1 MNYSEKNDVKIE
13 ADRTLIIGCGALA
26 SEIIALKKLN
36 GWSHIDLKCL
46 DAALHNHP
54 DLIAPSVDLEIKK
67 YKKMYQ
73 KIFIAYAD
81 CGTAGALDEVLYS
94 HKIERLS
101 GAHCYETFS
110 GEKNFENLMN
120 EEVGTFFLT
129 DFLVIHFDRL
139 VYRGLGLDISE
150 EIKKQIFG
158 NYTRLIYLSQKNDSE
173 LLKKAKLAAKKLNL
187 KFEHKNVGLAQL
199 ESQMERQILHFVH

>member
-1 MNYSEKNDVKIE
+1 
-13 ADRTLIIGCGALA
+13 
-26 SEIIALKKLN
+26 
-36 GWSHIDLKCL
+36 
-46 DAALHNHP
+46 
-54 DLIAPSVDLEIKK
+54 
-67 YKKMYQ
+67 
-73 KIFIAYAD
+73 
-81 CGTAGALDEVLYS
+81 
-94 HKIERLS
+94 
-101 GAHCYETFS
+101 
-110 GEKNFENLMN
+110 MN

-139 VYRGLGLDISE
+139 VYRGLGIDISE

>member
-1 MNYSEKNDVKIE
+1 MNYSVKNDVKIE

-94 HKIERLS
+94 HKI
-101 GAHCYETFS
+101 YE
-110 GEKNFENLMN
+110 
-120 EEVGTFFLT
+120 FF
-129 DFLVIHFDRL
+129 
-139 VYRGLGLDISE
+139 
-150 EIKKQIFG
+150 
-158 NYTRLIYLSQKNDSE
+158 IYLNIKIWWFIIQ
-173 LLKKAKLAAKKLNL
+173 
-187 KFEHKNVGLAQL
+187 
-199 ESQMERQILHFVH
+199 